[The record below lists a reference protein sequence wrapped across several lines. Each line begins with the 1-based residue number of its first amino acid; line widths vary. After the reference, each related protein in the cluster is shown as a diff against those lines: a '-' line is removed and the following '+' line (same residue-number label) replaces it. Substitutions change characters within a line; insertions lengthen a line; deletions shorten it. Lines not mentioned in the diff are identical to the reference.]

1 MWISLFSIAAAL
13 AVALSVAAIVV
24 DSQSEPRGRRARL

>member
-1 MWISLFSIAAAL
+1 MVWISLFGIVAVV

-24 DSQSEPRGRRARL
+24 QAIGEGESIRG